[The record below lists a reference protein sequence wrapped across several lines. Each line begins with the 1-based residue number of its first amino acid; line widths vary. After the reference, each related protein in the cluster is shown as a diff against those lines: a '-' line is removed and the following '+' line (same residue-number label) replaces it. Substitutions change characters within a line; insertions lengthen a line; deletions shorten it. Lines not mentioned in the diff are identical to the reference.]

1 MNNSH
6 NALWDK
12 CLALIKEN
20 VSEQQYKTWFSPIV
34 FESFSDKDKTLLVQV
49 PSPYVY
55 EYLEEYYIDLLSR
68 VLSKCFGAGVRLTY
82 RIVAD
87 KTHGLT
93 TDVQADDAV
102 GIERPQP
109 TTRGNKA
116 PTALDAAV
124 PQDLNPQLN
133 PKQTFNNFIEGSSNK
148 LPRTIGLSIAEHPG
162 KSTFNPFYMYGPS
175 GCGKTHLINAIGV
188 RCKELYP
195 HKRVLYVSAR
205 LFQVQFTDSLLKKR
219 INDFIN
225 FYQSIDVLIVDD
237 IQEWATATSTL
248 DTFFHIFNHLFRNG
262 KQIILASDRPP
273 VDLQGMKDRLL
284 TRFSCGLI
292 AEMEKPNVELCVD
305 ILKNKC
311 RRDGLK
317 IPEDVIRYIAQ
328 TASGS
333 VRDLQGVINSLLA
346 YSVVYNCNID
356 MHLAERVI
364 KRAVKVDNHPLTI
377 DDILDKVCSHFNVT
391 QQNVF
396 SRSRKREYVLV
407 RQVSMYLAQKY
418 TKMPAARIGQ
428 LIGNRDHSTVI
439 HSCSTIEKRLKI
451 DKEFLNEISNI
462 ETSFRIKNSE
472 TKSFGN

>member
-34 FESFSDKDKTLLVQV
+34 FESYSDKDKTLLVQV

-148 LPRTIGLSIAEHPG
+148 LPRTVGLSIAEHPG

-195 HKRVLYVSAR
+195 HKRVLYVRAR
-205 LFQVQFTDSLLKKR
+205 LFPVQFTDSLLKKR
-219 INDFIN
+219 SNDFIN